1 MSGCD
6 CMACLESLQ
15 MVIVQSWH
23 QVLPFSVTFLDTVNP
38 EPLGTVKTLALDA
51 VAPNTCSPTPLSSHS
66 STASLCSPH
75 VQPPAPHVSHS
86 AIHALCVSMQYLL
99 QAVVERVFS
108 GPLVTSLDMAGVS
121 LTLLRVEQAGGDEV
135 LRLLDHPVGAPGWAQ
150 VGVMKVNPDADKPVA
165 VPGAVALCSVGEGG
179 EGRRPVAVP
188 GEVALGL
195 WGRWGRGGGVGGQ
208 GWAQV
213 GVTRVNPDADKPVA
227 VPGEV
232 ALGVWGRGG
241 RGGGRGAGGRARGGG
256 QGGVQGLWDRGG
268 EARGMP
274 RGVSRLIQ
282 VKCWCQCRV
291 GRAGSA
297 G

>member
-150 VGVMKVNPDADKPVA
+150 VGV
-165 VPGAVALCSVGEGG
+165 
-179 EGRRPVAVP
+179 
-188 GEVALGL
+188 
-195 WGRWGRGGGVGGQ
+195 
-208 GWAQV
+208 
-213 GVTRVNPDADKPVA
+213 TRVNPDADKPVA